1 MEQTDGETGIDNG
14 TSIFPSEFPDPSN
27 LLDQPGFSDFG
38 FASFQTPFSNGVDPQ
53 FLHPVSGFED
63 SPVVNSISP
72 FGPTESLAVATPNV
86 QAEASTI
93 SSPPAKPGKRLSL
106 NSVRILNKWLSN
118 HTHHPY
124 PSVRDVESIERQTGL
139 TRQQILN
146 WFANA
151 RRRKK
156 FNPPETTDTSSAE
169 ASPRDIPLRRPPTP
183 IVQQSPFERWENSP
197 PEDEPSTM
205 AAIARAVSGASGS
218 IDQSQGTRTRHGRA
232 PSSTGTW
239 ATTDTS
245 DSSRSSKA
253 SGYSHASNRSLSRVI
268 KKRRR
273 GGLRARNNENRGL
286 SVTCHR
292 FQCTFC
298 TETFKLKHTWSRHEK
313 TQHLSLEQWECS
325 PLGPS
330 AVNDN
335 SETVCVYCGFG
346 KPDESHFEGHNHD
359 LCHKRER
366 GERIFYRK
374 DHLRQHLRLVHGSEF
389 MKWPME
395 EWKSKHEDVISRCGF
410 CDITMTTWS
419 ERVNHLAEHFKE
431 GRTMADW
438 KGNWGFDAVTLDMV
452 ENHMPPYL
460 IDYERN
466 SPLPFSTQQGAPY
479 SATSAF
485 ELLQLEL
492 DYFYSNYTDINHC
505 IPSDEALHLE
515 ACCIIFGAEMNYKH
529 PSTAASWLRDLIM
542 STQDIVSK
550 ARMTP
555 MKSAARSRFSE
566 LKIHSKKDIFEDC
579 KLEASLRQYVDML
592 QLLNL
597 EIGDVEL
604 QKEACSIINHMPD
617 VSPMFSQ
624 LLIGL
629 VYGST
634 VWLAQ
639 FRERAGLPPS
649 AVFSSNT
656 PEGFVPLLCSG
667 GLPAIFSNDQEQWST
682 PSGPDSP
689 PTSLGQKIV
698 SLNDG
703 NMYRGLTRDLTRYVA
718 RTISPLNPTSHIPT
732 DEELQY
738 QARWIMYDS
747 VLLGSGGKVEG
758 GETSCQK
765 IRFLYHGMR
774 PEHSTSYFFNFL
786 DRAAF
791 ANAYVAGLRESL
803 SMTGHD
809 YNTVLS
815 VTTAGMAIGQ
825 LPHGI
830 IIQKIAPRI
839 WFPSM
844 VVIWAGLTMAS
855 AAAKT
860 VTQLCVIRFFLGLAE
875 ASTYA
880 GTIYIIGAWYKPEE
894 ISKRTALFTA
904 AGQVGTMFAGVMMT
918 AIHKGMRGMSGLQG
932 WQWVFLI
939 DGIITLPIA
948 LFGFLY
954 FPDIPEITKAKYLS
968 QDERKLA
975 VSRLPPIKTDG
986 HNIMPMSLIK
996 RVFLTPMFWILFFW
1010 SPVCASVEGFPF
1022 QNTFLLWLKYYKEK
1036 FSQTQINTY
1045 PLGVQAVGIAANM
1058 LAAWHMDATG
1068 QRVPM
1073 AILAVLLQVV
1083 VGAMLLVRNL
1093 SDAGVMFAF
1102 YLAGS
1107 AYMVNPLIFGWANI
1121 ILQRTGDDA
1130 VRSVTLYSM
1139 NIGSMVLWTF
1149 WGIIFYSA
1157 ADAPYWKKGAISLL
1171 ACCGVMFCYIWLV
1184 QYLDKLTMKKYGD
1197 RTVEDLEGP
1206 VEVSESEKGNAT
1218 KVSEK
1223 NLTS

>member
-1 MEQTDGETGIDNG
+1 MEHNDRE
-14 TSIFPSEFPDPSN
+14 TSINDGTTVFPSEFPDLSD
-27 LLDQPGFSDFG
+27 LLDQPSFSDFG
-38 FASFQTPFSNGVDPQ
+38 FASSQTPFSNGVDPQ
-53 FLHPVSGFED
+53 LLHPVSGFED

-72 FGPTESLAVATPNV
+72 FGPTESLDSIASDAR
-86 QAEASTI
+86 AETSTI
-93 SSPPAKPGKRLSL
+93 SSPPPKTGKRLSL

-156 FNPPETTDTSSAE
+156 FNPPETTDPSSAE
-169 ASPRDIPLRRPPTP
+169 ASPRDIPPRRPPTP
-183 IVQQSPFERWENSP
+183 MVQQSPLERWENSP

-205 AAIARAVSGASGS
+205 AAIARAVSGAGGS
-218 IDQSQGTRTRHGRA
+218 LDQAHSMRMRHGRA

-253 SGYSHASNRSLSRVI
+253 SGYSHTSNRSLNRVI

-273 GGLRARNNENRGL
+273 GGLRARNDEKRGL
-286 SVTCHR
+286 SVVCHR

-325 PLGPS
+325 PLGPT
-330 AVNDN
+330 ALNEN
-335 SETVCVYCGFG
+335 SEIVCVYCGSG
-346 KPDESHFEGHNHD
+346 DPDEYHLEEHNHD

-389 MKWPME
+389 LKWPME

-419 ERVNHLAEHFKE
+419 ERVNHLADHFKE

-438 KGNWGFDAVTLDMV
+438 KGNWGFDAATLDMV

-479 SATSAF
+479 SSTSAF

-505 IPSDEALHLE
+505 IPSDETLHLE

-529 PSTAASWLRDLIM
+529 PSTATSWLRDLIM
-542 STQDIVSK
+542 STQDIVNR

-579 KLEASLRQYVDML
+579 KLETSLRQYVDML

-629 VYGST
+629 VYGPT
-634 VWLAQ
+634 GWLAQ
-639 FRERAGLPPS
+639 FRERVGLPPS
-649 AVFSSNT
+649 EVVSSNT
-656 PEGFVPLLCSG
+656 PEGFVPLLSSG
-667 GLPAIFSNDQEQWST
+667 GLPTISSNYHEHWSP
-682 PSGPDSP
+682 PSDPDSP

-747 VLLGSGGKVEG
+747 HDVWNQTPADNLDWLTEFKRDSG
-758 GETSCQK
+758 
-765 IRFLYHGMR
+765 
-774 PEHSTSYFFNFL
+774 FF
-786 DRAAF
+786 
-791 ANAYVAGLRESL
+791 
-803 SMTGHD
+803 
-809 YNTVLS
+809 
-815 VTTAGMAIGQ
+815 
-825 LPHGI
+825 
-830 IIQKIAPRI
+830 
-839 WFPSM
+839 
-844 VVIWAGLTMAS
+844 
-855 AAAKT
+855 
-860 VTQLCVIRFFLGLAE
+860 
-875 ASTYA
+875 
-880 GTIYIIGAWYKPEE
+880 
-894 ISKRTALFTA
+894 
-904 AGQVGTMFAGVMMT
+904 
-918 AIHKGMRGMSGLQG
+918 
-932 WQWVFLI
+932 
-939 DGIITLPIA
+939 
-948 LFGFLY
+948 
-954 FPDIPEITKAKYLS
+954 
-968 QDERKLA
+968 
-975 VSRLPPIKTDG
+975 
-986 HNIMPMSLIK
+986 
-996 RVFLTPMFWILFFW
+996 
-1010 SPVCASVEGFPF
+1010 
-1022 QNTFLLWLKYYKEK
+1022 
-1036 FSQTQINTY
+1036 
-1045 PLGVQAVGIAANM
+1045 
-1058 LAAWHMDATG
+1058 
-1068 QRVPM
+1068 
-1073 AILAVLLQVV
+1073 
-1083 VGAMLLVRNL
+1083 
-1093 SDAGVMFAF
+1093 
-1102 YLAGS
+1102 
-1107 AYMVNPLIFGWANI
+1107 
-1121 ILQRTGDDA
+1121 
-1130 VRSVTLYSM
+1130 
-1139 NIGSMVLWTF
+1139 
-1149 WGIIFYSA
+1149 
-1157 ADAPYWKKGAISLL
+1157 
-1171 ACCGVMFCYIWLV
+1171 
-1184 QYLDKLTMKKYGD
+1184 
-1197 RTVEDLEGP
+1197 
-1206 VEVSESEKGNAT
+1206 
-1218 KVSEK
+1218 
-1223 NLTS
+1223 

>member
-1 MEQTDGETGIDNG
+1 MEQTDRETGINNG

-325 PLGPS
+325 PLGPT

-452 ENHMPPYL
+452 ENHMPPCKWTTSSSGIL
-460 IDYERN
+460 LMIVQT
-466 SPLPFSTQQGAPY
+466 SLTT
-479 SATSAF
+479 SATRLFHSLRNKVRRTA
-485 ELLQLEL
+485 QQAP
-492 DYFYSNYTDINHC
+492 SNYYSWNSTTSTLT
-505 IPSDEALHLE
+505 IPTS
-515 ACCIIFGAEMNYKH
+515 I
-529 PSTAASWLRDLIM
+529 TA
-542 STQDIVSK
+542 
-550 ARMTP
+550 
-555 MKSAARSRFSE
+555 
-566 LKIHSKKDIFEDC
+566 
-579 KLEASLRQYVDML
+579 
-592 QLLNL
+592 
-597 EIGDVEL
+597 
-604 QKEACSIINHMPD
+604 
-617 VSPMFSQ
+617 
-624 LLIGL
+624 
-629 VYGST
+629 
-634 VWLAQ
+634 
-639 FRERAGLPPS
+639 
-649 AVFSSNT
+649 
-656 PEGFVPLLCSG
+656 
-667 GLPAIFSNDQEQWST
+667 
-682 PSGPDSP
+682 SP
-689 PTSLGQKIV
+689 PT
-698 SLNDG
+698 
-703 NMYRGLTRDLTRYVA
+703 R
-718 RTISPLNPTSHIPT
+718 
-732 DEELQY
+732 
-738 QARWIMYDS
+738 
-747 VLLGSGGKVEG
+747 
-758 GETSCQK
+758 
-765 IRFLYHGMR
+765 
-774 PEHSTSYFFNFL
+774 
-786 DRAAF
+786 
-791 ANAYVAGLRESL
+791 
-803 SMTGHD
+803 
-809 YNTVLS
+809 
-815 VTTAGMAIGQ
+815 
-825 LPHGI
+825 
-830 IIQKIAPRI
+830 
-839 WFPSM
+839 
-844 VVIWAGLTMAS
+844 
-855 AAAKT
+855 
-860 VTQLCVIRFFLGLAE
+860 
-875 ASTYA
+875 
-880 GTIYIIGAWYKPEE
+880 
-894 ISKRTALFTA
+894 LF
-904 AGQVGTMFAGVMMT
+904 
-918 AIHKGMRGMSGLQG
+918 IL
-932 WQWVFLI
+932 
-939 DGIITLPIA
+939 
-948 LFGFLY
+948 
-954 FPDIPEITKAKYLS
+954 
-968 QDERKLA
+968 KLA
-975 VSRLPPIKTDG
+975 
-986 HNIMPMSLIK
+986 
-996 RVFLTPMFWILFFW
+996 
-1010 SPVCASVEGFPF
+1010 A
-1022 QNTFLLWLKYYKEK
+1022 
-1036 FSQTQINTY
+1036 
-1045 PLGVQAVGIAANM
+1045 
-1058 LAAWHMDATG
+1058 
-1068 QRVPM
+1068 
-1073 AILAVLLQVV
+1073 
-1083 VGAMLLVRNL
+1083 
-1093 SDAGVMFAF
+1093 
-1102 YLAGS
+1102 
-1107 AYMVNPLIFGWANI
+1107 
-1121 ILQRTGDDA
+1121 
-1130 VRSVTLYSM
+1130 LYS
-1139 NIGSMVLWTF
+1139 
-1149 WGIIFYSA
+1149 A
-1157 ADAPYWKKGAISLL
+1157 
-1171 ACCGVMFCYIWLV
+1171 
-1184 QYLDKLTMKKYGD
+1184 Q
-1197 RTVEDLEGP
+1197 R
-1206 VEVSESEKGNAT
+1206 
-1218 KVSEK
+1218 
-1223 NLTS
+1223 